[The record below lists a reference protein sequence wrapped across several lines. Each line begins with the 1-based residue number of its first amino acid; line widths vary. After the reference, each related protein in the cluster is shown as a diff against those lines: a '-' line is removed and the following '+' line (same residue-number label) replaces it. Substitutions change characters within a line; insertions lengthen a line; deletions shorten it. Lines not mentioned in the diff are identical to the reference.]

1 MPTGPLLYRH
11 AKRPNSSLHVGLMST
26 YPPKICGLATFAFA
40 LERALVDHDARVSI
54 VRVQGPSDAPT
65 PAQVGVVTLTNGQE
79 RSIRNAT
86 ASLSRNDFA
95 IVQHEYGIY
104 GGPDGDEVLDILA
117 ALTVP
122 SIVVLHTVPLTP
134 TPRQRSVLIAVAE
147 RADHLV
153 VMTKVAQSRLLS
165 SYGIDKAKVSLI
177 PHGASTVAAPEGTER
192 PEAANRLLTWG
203 LLGPGKG
210 IEHVI
215 EALGRLRT
223 LHPQPQYTVAGVTH
237 PNVFAA
243 HGDAYRAWL
252 MQRAET
258 LGVRDTVTFDGAYR
272 DNASLARLIATATA
286 VVLPYDS
293 RDQVTSGVLVDAI
306 AAGRP
311 VIATAFPH
319 AVEMLSSGAGILVP
333 HGDPA
338 AMAEAIRVVLTDDVA
353 RERMAAEARRL
364 APELQWSAVAAC
376 YLGLGTSLMRSAR
389 SVAI

>member
-11 AKRPNSSLHVGLMST
+11 AKRPNSSLHIGLMST

-104 GGPDGDEVLDILA
+104 GGPDGDEVLDILGE
-117 ALTVP
+117 LSVP
-122 SIVVLHTVPLTP
+122 SIVVLHTVPLSP
-134 TPRQRSVLIAVAE
+134 TPRQRTVLIAVAE

-153 VMTKVAQSRLLS
+153 VMTKIARSRLLS
-165 SYGIDKAKVSLI
+165 SFGVDQAKVSVI
-177 PHGASTVAAPEGTER
+177 PHGASTVDAPEGADT
-192 PEAANRLLTWG
+192 ADAGNRLLTWG

-215 EALGRLRT
+215 EALGRLGT
-223 LHPQPQYTVAGVTH
+223 LHPHPHYTVAGLTH

-243 HGDAYRAWL
+243 HGDAYRASL
-252 MQRAET
+252 MQRAES
-258 LGVRDTVTFDGAYR
+258 LGLRDTVTFDGAYR
-272 DNASLARLIATATA
+272 DNASLARLIATASA

-319 AVEMLSSGAGILVP
+319 AVELLSSGAGIVVP
-333 HGDPA
+333 HGDPE
-338 AMAEAIRVVLTDDVA
+338 AMAAAIRVVMTDGEA
-353 RERMAAEARRL
+353 RRRMAAEARRL
-364 APELQWSAVAAC
+364 APELQWSAVAGR
-376 YLGLGTSLMRSAR
+376 YLDLGRSLMRSAR
-389 SVAI
+389 SMAM